1 MPPNSRERFV
11 AWLPRADT
19 PWQRNLH
26 YLRQDLHLACIPVF
40 PGSAVSVLAGI
51 RARSWRGIFI
61 QRPWPPND
69 QGQVAPSL
77 AISYITLTL
86 APSASQQAG
95 LSRFNR
101 ARAALVEAAG
111 QPAE

>member
-1 MPPNSRERFV
+1 
-11 AWLPRADT
+11 
-19 PWQRNLH
+19 
-26 YLRQDLHLACIPVF
+26 
-40 PGSAVSVLAGI
+40 
-51 RARSWRGIFI
+51 
-61 QRPWPPND
+61 
-69 QGQVAPSL
+69 VAPSL